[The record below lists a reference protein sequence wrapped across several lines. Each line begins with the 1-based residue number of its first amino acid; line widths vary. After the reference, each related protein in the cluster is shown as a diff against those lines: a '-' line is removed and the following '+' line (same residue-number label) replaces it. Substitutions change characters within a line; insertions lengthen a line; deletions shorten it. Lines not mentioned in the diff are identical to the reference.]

1 MAFNSSDSSLILL
14 PFNTMIHMVTI
25 KLSSFNYLL
34 WKSKLFPFLESQ
46 GLLGHV
52 DGTLVS
58 PPHSTPLPP
67 RHQATIIWHEK
78 QLINTSSISFSPP
91 S

>member
-58 PPHSTPLPP
+58 PPHSTPYLPD
-67 RHQATIIWHEK
+67 TK
-78 QLINTSSISFSPP
+78 QQSFGMKSN
-91 S
+91 